1 MAEILAEV
9 AAKKTC
15 TALAEATGTVK
26 ILSFAPFAVE
36 PANVLDLA
44 FKDVAINDD
53 VAISIFKKALAN
65 LVDKGLQQQIMR
77 QEVDP
82 SSRIML
88 FSNFLEALLAQQEL
102 AGER

>member
-1 MAEILAEV
+1 MAETLAEV

-15 TALAEATGTVK
+15 TALAEATGKVK
-26 ILSFAPFAVE
+26 ILSFAPFEVQ
-36 PANVLDLA
+36 PANVLDLT

-53 VAISIFKKALAN
+53 VAISIFKQALVN
-65 LVDKGLQQQIMR
+65 LVDKGLQQRIMS
-77 QEVDP
+77 QQVDP

-102 AGER
+102 GGDR